1 MSPAQ
6 IFDCIQSLLNFIIF
20 LYTFHKILECKKY
33 PVFSILIISF
43 SQNISYY
50 LLCYSPMV
58 TRLLTEDIR
67 MALKSVSLILLMIIF
82 VIFFCNGKTSK
93 KLQSIITLNISI
105 LFVEMLQ
112 TFFYVTVLDIPS
124 SEVRN
129 IDFKT
134 RIIIGSISF
143 FFYIFACIVT
153 YFICK
158 YKDLQLQPKV
168 FATITILFLLLCF
181 LCSLVTSSTVYSK
194 GLFTTVATIIASFVT
209 LFLMLILYRVIIN
222 TNEQEILKEKLF
234 WSENLQTLQLGYY
247 NSIKEKSKEIRQIRH
262 DIKDQLDTVK
272 KLVNKN
278 TEESIETATDIL
290 NELNN
295 KVDSTSFHFYT
306 ENLIV
311 NTIIGIKIEECKNT
325 NIQWD
330 VKLDLPETIPSIEN
344 IDLNCLFI
352 NLLNNAVEACLKLDG
367 TKTQIVV
374 RATTKSNYLIIKI
387 ENTFKEI
394 TTNPDGKLI
403 TTKNDKNNHGVG
415 TILIENIAKKYNGF
429 YEVNTENDIFKSIVT
444 IPYNISS

>member
-6 IFDCIQSLLNFIIF
+6 IFDCIQCILTYVLF
-20 LYTFHKILECKKY
+20 LYIIQKILDYKIN
-33 PVFSILIISF
+33 PVIPIISF
-43 SQNISYY
+43 TALDISAYY
-50 LLCYSPMV
+50 LLCYSETLTKIIPEETRMV
-58 TRLLTEDIR
+58 LKTIV
-67 MALKSVSLILLMIIF
+67 MISIMIVFALFVCKGKIIKKIQAVLI
-82 VIFFCNGKTSK
+82 
-93 KLQSIITLNISI
+93 LNISI
-105 LFVEMLQ
+105 FIVEAIQ
-112 TFFYVTVLDIPS
+112 SVFYVTVFDFS
-124 SEVRN
+124 ASEFN
-129 IDFKT
+129 IDLKT
-134 RIIIGSISF
+134 RIITGSIAL
-143 FFYIFACIVT
+143 FFYCLAAIFT

-158 YKDLQLQPKV
+158 HKELKIEPKV
-168 FATITILFLLLCF
+168 FAVITSLFLLIAF
-181 LCSLVTSSTVYSK
+181 LYTLVMASSVHSTSLLTTILSIFSAFTVM
-194 GLFTTVATIIASFVT
+194 I
-209 LFLMLILYRVIIN
+209 LMLILCRIMIQAN
-222 TNEQEILKEKLF
+222 NQEVLKEKLF
-234 WSENLQTLQLGYY
+234 WSENLQTLQLDYY
-247 NSIKEKSKEIRQIRH
+247 NSIKEKSKETRQIRH
-262 DIKDQLDTVK
+262 DLKDQLETVK

-444 IPYNISS
+444 IPYDGI